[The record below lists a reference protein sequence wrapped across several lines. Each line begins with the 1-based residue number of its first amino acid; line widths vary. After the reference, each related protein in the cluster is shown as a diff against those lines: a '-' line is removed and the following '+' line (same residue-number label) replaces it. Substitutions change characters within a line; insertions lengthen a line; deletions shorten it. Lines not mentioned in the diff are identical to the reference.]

1 MFGVVR
7 MGKARARS
15 SPTARSRSSRAPSSR
30 PMTSSPA
37 DVSSTSPGACQ
48 VAPKPTT
55 HPIVRSSPTSPAIAS
70 SFSPFCSE
78 TTSLAGP
85 SRPVSGARAARVA
98 CERTARSSTSQDGGR
113 CAAASGVSAE
123 SGMTSSP
130 STLRR
135 RRPGSRRRRTCSGFA
150 SMTRSA
156 TPARVRRAATV
167 PPIAPAPTHQTRMA
181 RSSFSGVCRP
191 RQRCRASPPRRLRA
205 STSRRRGRTR

>member
-7 MGKARARS
+7 VGKARARS
-15 SPTARSRSSRAPSSR
+15 SPTATSRSSRAPSSR
-30 PMTSSPA
+30 PMTSSPL
-37 DVSSTSPGACQ
+37 DVSSTSPGACH

-55 HPIVRSSPTSPAIAS
+55 QPTVRSPPTSSVIVS
-70 SFSPFCSE
+70 SLRPFCSE

-85 SRPVSGARAARVA
+85 SRPMSGARAARVA
-98 CERTARSSTSQDGGR
+98 CERTARSSRSQDGR
-113 CAAASGVSAE
+113 RSAAASGVSAG

-167 PPIAPAPTHQTRMA
+167 PPIAPAPTHQTRIFLAQWGPMPRVSA
-181 RSSFSGVCRP
+181 SSGES
-191 RQRCRASPPRRLRA
+191 Q
-205 STSRRRGRTR
+205 